1 MKKTRKIL
9 AMVLVLAFAAGIM
22 IGCDSASGGTSAK
35 SDAEKPILIG
45 CYFPLSGGNAAIGES
60 LKVGVQMAV
69 DEINAA
75 GGVEGRQ
82 INVLFE
88 DDESDATTGVAVV
101 NKYINQDNVDM
112 IIGTVMTTVM
122 MACLEVSE
130 DAGVVMVTPCASG
143 TSVTNSGYKY
153 VARVQASDEQ
163 QARACVEYVIDAGY
177 QKIGLMH
184 SNDDA
189 GTQARDVILSVAAE
203 HGVELAAVEAFDY
216 ASSDYKPQLQNIKAA
231 GCDAL
236 ITWCTYQAGATIAN
250 QKAEVGMKE
259 IPQFGGG
266 GLTNVKLF
274 ELAGENAVG
283 ITNSQTFLA
292 GADAVNDFSQKFID
306 NFTAQHGKAPDSNN
320 AMAYDTVYVCV
331 EGLKHSLEKDGNLNG
346 DAIIE
351 GIKGIQGMDLVT
363 GKISFD
369 ERGDSIREK
378 ILMCELQPD
387 GTYQLAN

>member
-1 MKKTRKIL
+1 MRKVL

-22 IGCDSASGGTSAK
+22 IGCDSASGGTAAK

-320 AMAYDTVYVCV
+320 AMM
-331 EGLKHSLEKDGNLNG
+331 SL
-346 DAIIE
+346 
-351 GIKGIQGMDLVT
+351 
-363 GKISFD
+363 
-369 ERGDSIREK
+369 
-378 ILMCELQPD
+378 
-387 GTYQLAN
+387 